1 MSEKICE
8 GCLKKVE
15 FYTVDREQ
23 DYSETFLEP
32 PPEQHPEL
40 DKLVTIKIENSKF
53 KNRKIYYFAAKHCSK
68 FNLPEKTNLCEN
80 NRSTFIDPIEAYG
93 RDFTNSG
100 VSEFN
105 EHGIAII
112 TLEKPLSYHVKS
124 QSTNYDPHIH
134 FKIAD
139 ETSKIWE
146 EEIYTLSI
154 N

>member
-80 NRSTFIDPIEAYG
+80 NRSTFYSKLLVDPESRISYEEPSPN
-93 RDFTNSG
+93 RFSFNSI
-100 VSEFN
+100 SC
-105 EHGIAII
+105 
-112 TLEKPLSYHVKS
+112 L
-124 QSTNYDPHIH
+124 
-134 FKIAD
+134 FK
-139 ETSKIWE
+139 
-146 EEIYTLSI
+146 
-154 N
+154 